1 MPLLK
6 TVARKTDDAAGLAC
20 LTETLD
26 TVEQGQDRY
35 RVAAQAW
42 AEGQVRAA
50 LAAPRS
56 TDRCQ
61 YLLPGVAEMGQRL
74 KAAEVE
80 ALADLLKTPGH
91 AVAIYPIR
99 GLVAQDGVLDEL
111 RARGITVKT
120 PGD

>member
-1 MPLLK
+1 
-6 TVARKTDDAAGLAC
+6 
-20 LTETLD
+20 
-26 TVEQGQDRY
+26 
-35 RVAAQAW
+35 
-42 AEGQVRAA
+42 
-50 LAAPRS
+50 
-56 TDRCQ
+56 
-61 YLLPGVAEMGQRL
+61 MGQRL